1 LHQREIKLPL
11 RKQRKQNTP
20 GCAAMRSPNL
30 AAHHARESIPRT
42 HACASPIELQARME
56 LQPIRAHKR
65 SDESIADRQNGLKP
79 GD

>member
-1 LHQREIKLPL
+1 
-11 RKQRKQNTP
+11 
-20 GCAAMRSPNL
+20 MRSPNL
-30 AAHHARESIPRT
+30 TAHHARESIPRT